1 MSAEVGR
8 FTIKME
14 HLEGFEYK
22 VKFDW
27 PQPDELLM
35 DEPAPL
41 GEQKGP
47 NASRLLAA
55 AVGNCLTASLMYCTG
70 KHEPPDQGAKTEVT
84 CVMVRNEKK
93 LMRVGGMEVNITV
106 GGGLEQSERIKRC
119 LELFEDFCVVTDSVK
134 KGIPIQVTVRNESGE
149 VLKKSE

>member
-1 MSAEVGR
+1 MSEEIGR
-8 FTIKME
+8 FTIEME

-41 GEQKGP
+41 GGQKGP

-70 KHEPPDQGAKTEVT
+70 KHEPPDQGAKTKIT
-84 CVMVRNEKK
+84 CKMARNEKK
-93 LMRVGGMEVNITV
+93 LMRVGGMEVDITV
-106 GGGLEQSERIKRC
+106 NGEMEKAERLKRC
-119 LELFEDFCVVTDSVK
+119 LALFEDFCVVTASVK

-149 VLKKSE
+149 ILKQSE

>member
-1 MSAEVGR
+1 MSEEIGR
-8 FTIKME
+8 FTIEME

-47 NASRLLAA
+47 NASRILAA
-55 AVGNCLTASLMYCTG
+55 AVGNCLTASLMFCIG
-70 KHEPPDQGAKTEVT
+70 KHEPPDASAKTRIT
-84 CVMVRNEKK
+84 CVMERNEKRM
-93 LMRVGGMEVNITV
+93 MRVGKMEVNITV
-106 GGGLEQSERIKRC
+106 GGDAEKSERLKRC
-119 LELFEDFCVVTDSVK
+119 LDLFEDFCVVTASVK
-134 KGIPIQVTVRNESGE
+134 NGIPVEVTVQNEAGD
-149 VLKKSE
+149 VLKKA

>member
-1 MSAEVGR
+1 MSKELGR
-8 FTIKME
+8 FTIQME
-14 HLEGFEYK
+14 HQEGFEYK

-27 PQPDELLM
+27 PQPDDLLM

-55 AVGNCLTASLMYCTG
+55 AVGNCLTASLMFCAG

-84 CVMVRNEKK
+84 CTIVRDDRSR
-93 LMRVGGMEVNITV
+93 MRVGGMEVSITV
-106 GGGLEQSERIKRC
+106 SGETEQSDRLRRC
-119 LELFEDFCVVTDSVK
+119 LDLFEDFCVVTASVK
-134 KGIPIQVTVRNESGE
+134 KGIPIQVTVQNEAGE
-149 VLKKSE
+149 VLKRSE

>member
-1 MSAEVGR
+1 MSEEIGR
-8 FTIKME
+8 FTIRME

-41 GEQKGP
+41 GQQKGP

-70 KHEPPDQGAKTEVT
+70 KHEPPDQGAKTEIT
-84 CVMVRNEKK
+84 CKMIRNEKK

-106 GGGLEQSERIKRC
+106 NGGVEKSERLKRC

-134 KGIPIQVTVRNESGE
+134 KGIPIQVTVRNESGDI
-149 VLKKSE
+149 LKQSA

>member
-1 MSAEVGR
+1 MSEEIGR
-8 FTIKME
+8 FTIQME

-41 GEQKGP
+41 GQQKGP

-55 AVGNCLTASLMYCTG
+55 AVGNCLTASLMFCAG
-70 KHEPPDQGAKTEVT
+70 KHEPPDQGAKTEIT
-84 CVMVRNEKK
+84 CKVVRDEKK
-93 LMRVGGMEVNITV
+93 RMRVGGMEVNITV
-106 GGGLEQSERIKRC
+106 SGEMEQSERLKRC
-119 LELFEDFCVVTDSVK
+119 LGLFEDFCVVTASVK
-134 KGIPIQVTVRNESGE
+134 KGIPIEVTVRNQSGDI
-149 VLKKSE
+149 LKTPK